1 MCMCCMF
8 VILQIWCVV
17 LMHDSEIPKGAN
29 FEDLTTPNCEVNG
42 STNLE
47 LEFSIRVMLKKK
59 FNSINLR
66 SCNSGMS

>member
-1 MCMCCMF
+1 MF

-47 LEFSIRVMLKKK
+47 LEFSIRVMPKNEIYLH
-59 FNSINLR
+59 
-66 SCNSGMS
+66 

>member
-17 LMHDSEIPKGAN
+17 LMHNSEIPKGAN
-29 FEDLTTPNCEVNG
+29 FEVLTTPNCEVNG

-47 LEFSIRVMLKKK
+47 LEFSIRVMLK
-59 FNSINLR
+59 NQNLSPSI
-66 SCNSGMS
+66 CVVVTVA